1 MSELPVVENPRR
13 RKARRTPQRR
23 ADGRFKKSAGSRT
36 RRRRR
41 RNPALAT
48 VVGNPRRR
56 RRRPSGTSRRV
67 SSGFSQ
73 IGSLFDFE
81 SAGLVTAGMIS
92 QRYLPGLIGQQLG
105 IKVEGVTGYLVRA
118 GTGLALGYL
127 VKRFA
132 GARYAKLVVTG
143 AMASLLLD
151 VFDERVAPA
160 IGLSRM
166 SGYYETPAGATI
178 QTGFPDYGGQLR
190 PGRIVGASARR
201 SRIRARTRERI

>member
-1 MSELPVVENPRR
+1 MLELPVVENPTR
-13 RKARRTPQRR
+13 RKKRRTPKRR
-23 ADGRFKKSAGSRT
+23 ADGRFRKGAGGT

-48 VVGNPRRR
+48 IVGNPKRRR
-56 RRRPSGTSRRV
+56 RRSGRTARRV

-73 IGSLFDFE
+73 IGSLFDLE

-105 IKVEGVTGYLVRA
+105 VKVEGVTGYLVRA

-132 GARYAKLVVTG
+132 GARYARLVVTG

-166 SGYYETPAGATI
+166 DGYYSAPGSAAI
-178 QTGFPDYGGQLR
+178 RTGFPDFGR
-190 PGRIVGASARR
+190 DVKPGRIAGASARR
-201 SRIRARTRERI
+201 SRIRARTRERL